1 MAADGTIKISTELD
15 SSKAQGAMAKFS
27 GKAKSA
33 LKGVAVAA
41 SAAGAAITAMA
52 GYAIKVGS
60 NFEEGMSKVSAISG
74 AVGTDL
80 EKLTEK
86 AKEMGAKTKFSATEA
101 ASAFEYMA
109 MAGWKTQDMLDGIE
123 GVMNLAAASGES
135 LASVSDIVTDA
146 LTAFG
151 MSASESGHFADVL
164 AKASSNSNTNVGMM
178 GETFKYVAPVAGALG
193 FSVDDCAV
201 AIGLMANSG
210 IKASQAGT
218 ALRQIFTR
226 LVKPTKTMYGAMDKL
241 GISLTDSAGNTKS
254 LDTLMCEL
262 RNSFAGLTEAEKANY
277 AATLAGQE
285 GMSGFLAIV
294 NASDAD
300 FNALKSAISNADGAA
315 QDMAETMQNN
325 LKGSVTILGSAL
337 EGFGIQVYE
346 RMQGPLKKAV
356 DEGTE
361 DVNRLA
367 RAFDSGGLKR
377 TVAEAGKIFL
387 EFADRVEDSSDSAKK
402 IITPLRNIASTGINL
417 GKSVLPPAAKAFKL
431 LAENLKVAVPLM
443 VSGAAAIKTYAVAKT
458 AASVIKK
465 LSTAYRAS
473 ALALD
478 LFITANGTSAVVT
491 AASTGAVKL
500 HQIAVGAL
508 SKQLPIATAAHAA
521 FNAVV
526 SAHPI
531 GLAVTAVAALAA
543 GLLAYKVIAGDAAEK
558 TYKLSD
564 SEEKLLDSCNNLTES
579 LNDQR
584 AAREEA
590 VQSIDMEYDGYQ
602 SLLSELQAITDENGR
617 VKVGYEE
624 RAKVITGELSD
635 ALGTEISLTDG
646 VIQNYQETVA
656 ALDEVITKKKAAAL
670 LSSLEEEMAEAY
682 KNSQDALVAYK
693 DAMVVAK
700 EKEDALA
707 EAQEKLNDATDRW
720 KNEKIISAD
729 AYSAMKDAEQAV
741 KDATKAFNEAS
752 ETVDS
757 ARTSLNELSAEVN
770 NYDSLVEAM
779 QSGTVAEIE
788 SAMNALVSGYQE
800 YTAEMLASSQTARN
814 EMISHAQETTGALSV
829 VVSEGGQMYQAFGD
843 KAADAAAKAVS
854 EFQKLP
860 GGIKTAVDMI
870 GTDGAGAM
878 VAALAQADFDGK
890 LSEES
895 QASYEAF
902 LAGLANLPEGTRQ
915 ALSDA
920 VVGAME
926 GMEGFEQVSQK
937 AEEEGISF
945 LDALRAALDEHSPS
959 KATEEIFQL
968 AMEGAAQGVES
979 GKESVLAK
987 AGEFI
992 VEFLGRFTES
1002 GVGATLQ
1009 SVGANFMSFFG
1020 IGISSQKGSS
1030 MNAGQAN
1037 ASAAKTGAG
1046 SVDPSGVG
1054 RSFGTML
1061 GTGVAGMAGTLAQK
1075 GKEIADKAKTGAGSV
1090 NPTDKGKNFGTQYNS
1105 GIGSKTGEANAKG
1118 RSLATNA
1125 KSGAGSVD
1133 SYSLGSNFGSGFVR
1147 GIGAWIS
1154 SAARKAAELAS
1165 SAYNAAKRWLDV
1177 HSPSKKTARLGKWF
1191 SQGFGVG
1198 IESGEKAVEDSA
1210 KYISQT
1216 ALDALDMDAISEMM
1230 KDIDIPD
1237 VISRMNT
1244 AIDDHQSRIAEK
1256 VTGAAIAREKSQ
1268 IVNGSSDHKH
1278 EFDYKRL
1285 GRELSKRPVV
1295 VSVQMNER
1303 EFIRATAKPM
1313 ERQIEENK
1321 FLQEMLNG
1329 RR

>member
-1 MAADGTIKISTELD
+1 
-15 SSKAQGAMAKFS
+15 
-27 GKAKSA
+27 
-33 LKGVAVAA
+33 
-41 SAAGAAITAMA
+41 
-52 GYAIKVGS
+52 
-60 NFEEGMSKVSAISG
+60 
-74 AVGTDL
+74 
-80 EKLTEK
+80 
-86 AKEMGAKTKFSATEA
+86 
-101 ASAFEYMA
+101 
-109 MAGWKTQDMLDGIE
+109 
-123 GVMNLAAASGES
+123 
-135 LASVSDIVTDA
+135 
-146 LTAFG
+146 
-151 MSASESGHFADVL
+151 
-164 AKASSNSNTNVGMM
+164 
-178 GETFKYVAPVAGALG
+178 
-193 FSVDDCAV
+193 
-201 AIGLMANSG
+201 
-210 IKASQAGT
+210 
-218 ALRQIFTR
+218 
-226 LVKPTKTMYGAMDKL
+226 
-241 GISLTDSAGNTKS
+241 
-254 LDTLMCEL
+254 
-262 RNSFAGLTEAEKANY
+262 
-277 AATLAGQE
+277 
-285 GMSGFLAIV
+285 
-294 NASDAD
+294 
-300 FNALKSAISNADGAA
+300 
-315 QDMAETMQNN
+315 
-325 LKGSVTILGSAL
+325 
-337 EGFGIQVYE
+337 
-346 RMQGPLKKAV
+346 
-356 DEGTE
+356 
-361 DVNRLA
+361 
-367 RAFDSGGLKR
+367 
-377 TVAEAGKIFL
+377 
-387 EFADRVEDSSDSAKK
+387 
-402 IITPLRNIASTGINL
+402 
-417 GKSVLPPAAKAFKL
+417 
-431 LAENLKVAVPLM
+431 
-443 VSGAAAIKTYAVAKT
+443 
-458 AASVIKK
+458 
-465 LSTAYRAS
+465 
-473 ALALD
+473 
-478 LFITANGTSAVVT
+478 
-491 AASTGAVKL
+491 
-500 HQIAVGAL
+500 
-508 SKQLPIATAAHAA
+508 
-521 FNAVV
+521 
-526 SAHPI
+526 
-531 GLAVTAVAALAA
+531 
-543 GLLAYKVIAGDAAEK
+543 
-558 TYKLSD
+558 
-564 SEEKLLDSCNNLTES
+564 
-579 LNDQR
+579 
-584 AAREEA
+584 
-590 VQSIDMEYDGYQ
+590 
-602 SLLSELQAITDENGR
+602 
-617 VKVGYEE
+617 
-624 RAKVITGELSD
+624 
-635 ALGTEISLTDG
+635 
-646 VIQNYQETVA
+646 
-656 ALDEVITKKKAAAL
+656 
-670 LSSLEEEMAEAY
+670 MAEAY

-720 KNEKIISAD
+720 KNEKIISTD

-814 EMISHAQETTGALSV
+814 EMISHAQETTGVLSV

-843 KAADAAAKAVS
+843 KAADASAKAVS

-902 LAGLANLPEGTRQ
+902 LDGLANLPEGTRQ

-945 LDALRAALDEHSPS
+945 LDVLRAALDEHSPS

-1030 MNAGQAN
+1030 MSAGQAN

-1118 RSLATNA
+1118 RALSSNA
-1125 KSGAGSVD
+1125 DSGAGSKTGYN
-1133 SYSLGSNFGSGFVR
+1133 SGSNFGAGFVN
-1147 GIGAWIS
+1147 GIGAWLGRAA
-1154 SAARKAAELAS
+1154 SAAANLAM
-1165 SAYNAAKRWLDV
+1165 SAYNALRNALSER
-1177 HSPSKKTARLGKWF
+1177 SPSRKAKKSGKNF
-1191 SQGFGVG
+1191 DLGFGIG
-1198 IESGEKAVEDSA
+1198 IKENAETAIASA
-1210 KYISQT
+1210 KDLAEG
-1216 ALDALDMDAISEMM
+1216 ALDAIDVDAISEKM
-1230 KDIDIPD
+1230 KGIDIPD
-1237 VISRMNT
+1237 VIARMNA
-1244 AIDDHQSRIAEK
+1244 AIDDRQSRIAEK

-1268 IVNGSSDHKH
+1268 IVNGSNDHKL
-1278 EFDYKRL
+1278 EIDYKRL